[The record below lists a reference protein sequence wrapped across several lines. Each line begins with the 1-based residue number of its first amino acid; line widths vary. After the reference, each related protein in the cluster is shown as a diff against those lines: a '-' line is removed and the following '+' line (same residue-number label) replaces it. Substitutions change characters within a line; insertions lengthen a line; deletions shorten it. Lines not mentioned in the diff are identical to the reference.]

1 MRKVRSVN
9 VSAEARQQC
18 GLWVT
23 YALAMQQPKGRI
35 LMSLQLAQ
43 ENNGEL
49 KTEQHVV
56 LVRMAAD
63 KVDEI
68 ASKIE
73 GSVPH

>member
-1 MRKVRSVN
+1 M
-9 VSAEARQQC
+9 
-18 GLWVT
+18 L
-23 YALAMQQPKGRI
+23 ALQQPKGRV
-35 LMSLQLAQ
+35 LMSLQLAHEIDGQ
-43 ENNGEL
+43 L